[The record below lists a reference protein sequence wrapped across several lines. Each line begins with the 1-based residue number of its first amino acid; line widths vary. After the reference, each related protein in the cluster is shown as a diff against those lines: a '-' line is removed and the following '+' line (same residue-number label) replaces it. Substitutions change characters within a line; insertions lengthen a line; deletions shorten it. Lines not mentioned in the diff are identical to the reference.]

1 MQVIRNSII
10 KRKVFV
16 YLQLNYKSS
25 KNIKKDYYLF

>member
-16 YLQLNYKSS
+16 CLQLDYKSF
-25 KNIKKDYYLF
+25 KNIKEDCYFF